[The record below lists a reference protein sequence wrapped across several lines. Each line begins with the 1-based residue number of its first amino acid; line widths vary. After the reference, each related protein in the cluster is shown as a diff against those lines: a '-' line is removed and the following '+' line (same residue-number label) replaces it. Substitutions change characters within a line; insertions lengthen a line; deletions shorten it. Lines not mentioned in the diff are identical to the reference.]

1 MVLFIIKVGC
11 SVFVI
16 ILILTFFITEK
27 PVLPVNY
34 KEATWE
40 RLYEAV
46 DAIHN
51 SRSIS
56 SSLEEL
62 YKAVENLCS
71 HDMSMHLY
79 DKLKNVCEEHV
90 KRTIDQ
96 LTGYPFQLQPL
107 LGETVG
113 ELGLGV
119 KGKIGVFL
127 GGSVRTRA
135 LLVYFAWATL
145 A

>member
-1 MVLFIIKVGC
+1 M
-11 SVFVI
+11 
-16 ILILTFFITEK
+16 
-27 PVLPVNY
+27 LPVNY

-79 DKLKNVCEEHV
+79 DKLKKVCEDHV

-96 LTGYPFQLQPL
+96 LTGYPFQQ
-107 LGETVG
+107 G
-113 ELGLGV
+113 
-119 KGKIGVFL
+119 
-127 GGSVRTRA
+127 
-135 LLVYFAWATL
+135 
-145 A
+145 